1 MKKNWKRALAFLTA
15 VSCLVGSYLPAY
27 ASRTGEEE
35 REVIPRVTFEN
46 EEKNSADLYIK
57 KNVENVSE
65 DYQAPVDDDFS
76 FTLRLNG
83 ELANQKVYKL
93 YGADGKEIHN
103 ITTLPG
109 SGSGEVLI
117 PIPYKTDRN
126 GRFELKAGQTAVFE
140 KVGAGSAYEVTE
152 NEHEGYLQILPAD
165 GAAAVGTVTAKGARA
180 EFTNLYQ
187 PSEIGGKT
195 RLEVR
200 KTVSFPAG
208 YEAPETPAFPF
219 QATLDGKAYANEPFV
234 VKDTATGKEIPAK
247 EGETRVTDANGAFFL
262 RGGQT
267 AVFEEIELPKGV
279 DALDYRVEELS
290 LTGDGAGNWR
300 ATGSTVREGATTS
313 PVTTVVFNNTS
324 ASFAV
329 TKRMED
335 GSKPDVP
342 FTFLLTKGD
351 RTVWAD
357 ASYYRYQTTGE
368 LVTEEVQKT
377 DEDGTF
383 QLKPGETAIFLGIAP
398 GTVYNVSEQ
407 GDPNY
412 IQTVPSQPEGYTD
425 KVVTDAVETL
435 AFVNRAA
442 EPQRSLNVSK
452 VVKNATEE
460 SPFAQDEFHF
470 ILRKEDPQNSGT
482 WIPVEDEVYR
492 IQAGDSE
499 HTYYTG
505 AEKPAGKPGAYRD
518 TTPGGF
524 TLKAGETARFTGIA
538 AGTYQVE
545 EVKLTF
551 EYKVDEKEQEIQTAT
566 VVNNG
571 KAVNL
576 TFTNVFTPRLLDLHI
591 SKKNRKGEALSGAEF
606 TLYRDAALRNPV
618 IKEDGSSSTFTTDTN
633 GEVIISELKSG
644 TYYLAETKAPKD
656 YRLLTNPIKLEIVR
670 EERHLVLTVDG
681 VRYTSTDSTEDP
693 YIVQKEDETEGNDEV
708 HMTVYNS
715 KNFALPLTGG
725 RGIGWNLLAG
735 AACAALL
742 LWMSRRKKHPAG
754 RS

>member
-1 MKKNWKRALAFLTA
+1 MAFLTA
-15 VSCLVGSYLPAY
+15 FSCLVGSYLPAY

-35 REVIPRVTFEN
+35 QEVVPRVTFEN
-46 EEKNSADLYIK
+46 EEKNSSDLYIK
-57 KNVENVSE
+57 KNVENASE
-65 DYQAPVDDDFS
+65 DYQAPAEDTFT

-83 ELANQKVYKL
+83 ELANQRTYRL
-93 YGADGKEIHN
+93 YGADGQELYN
-103 ITTLPG
+103 TGTLPG
-109 SGSGEVLI
+109 VGDKDVPITI
-117 PIPYKTDRN
+117 PFKTDRN
-126 GRFELKAGQTAVFE
+126 GGFELKDGQTAVFE
-140 KVGAGSAYEVTE
+140 SVGPGATYEVTE
-152 NEHEGYLQILPAD
+152 SEQEGYQQILPAG

-187 PSEIGGKT
+187 PSGTGGKT

-219 QATLDGKAYANEPFV
+219 RIKMDGKAYANEPFV

-247 EGETRVTDANGAFFL
+247 EGETRVTDAEGIFSL

-279 DALDYRVEELS
+279 DALDYRVEELP
-290 LTGDGAGNWR
+290 LTGDDAGNWR
-300 ATGSTVREGATTS
+300 ATGSTIREGATTS
-313 PVTTVVFNNTS
+313 PVTPVVFNNAS

-335 GSKPDVP
+335 GSKPDVS
-342 FTFLLTKGD
+342 FTFLLTKGA

-377 DEDGTF
+377 NEDGTF
-383 QLKPGETAIFLGIAP
+383 RLKPGETAIFLGIAP

-407 GDPNY
+407 GDPDY

-425 KVVTDAVETL
+425 KTVADGVETL

-442 EPQRSLNVSK
+442 EPERSLNVTK
-452 VVKNATEE
+452 MVKNATEE

-470 ILRKEDPQNSGT
+470 ILYKADPQNPDNLT
-482 WIPVEDEVYR
+482 PVENEVYR
-492 IQAGDSE
+492 IQVGDSE

-505 AEKPAGKPGAYRD
+505 TSGEPAGSDEAYRD
-518 TTPGGF
+518 KSPGGF

-538 AGTYQVE
+538 AGTYQVK
-545 EVKLTF
+545 EVDLTF
-551 EYKVDEKEQEIQTAT
+551 EYKAEQESKTAE
-566 VVNNG
+566 VANNG
-571 KAVNL
+571 EAVNL
-576 TFTNVFTPRLLDLHI
+576 TFTNVFTPRFLDLHI
-591 SKKNRKGEALSGAEF
+591 SKKNRNKEVLSGAEF
-606 TLYRDAALRNPV
+606 TLYRDAALQNPV
-618 IKEDGSSSTFTTDTN
+618 EGEDGSGSTFVT
-633 GEVIISELKSG
+633 GEDGSVRIPALKSG
-644 TYYLAETKAPKD
+644 TYYLAETKAPAD
-656 YRLLTNPIKLEIVR
+656 YRLLTNPIKLEIAR
-670 EERHLVLTVDG
+670 EGRHLVLAVDG
-681 VRYTSTDSTEDP
+681 ERYTSTDPQEDH
-693 YIVQKEDETEGNDEV
+693 YIVQKEGAEEGNDEV
-708 HMTVYNS
+708 HITVYNS
-715 KNFALPLTGG
+715 RNFALPLTGG

-735 AACAALL
+735 AACVALL
-742 LWMSRRKKHPAG
+742 LWMSRRKRHPAG